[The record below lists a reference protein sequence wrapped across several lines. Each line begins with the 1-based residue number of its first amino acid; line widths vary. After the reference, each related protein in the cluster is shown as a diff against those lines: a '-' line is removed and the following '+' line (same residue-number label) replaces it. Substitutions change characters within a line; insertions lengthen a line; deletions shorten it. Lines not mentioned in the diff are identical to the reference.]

1 MDGYIASAR
10 WRQDDFIRRCFM
22 SYASRPE
29 EFRDRA
35 AFDRLRAKGI
45 AHLEKGRMDELR
57 SVFSELLDYHIES
70 RSADRSETMYDDVN
84 IVRS

>member
-45 AHLEKGRMDELR
+45 ALMEKGRMNELR
-57 SVFSELLDYHIES
+57 AVFSEMLDDRVER
-70 RSADRSETMYDDVN
+70 RSVKNEHMYDDVN